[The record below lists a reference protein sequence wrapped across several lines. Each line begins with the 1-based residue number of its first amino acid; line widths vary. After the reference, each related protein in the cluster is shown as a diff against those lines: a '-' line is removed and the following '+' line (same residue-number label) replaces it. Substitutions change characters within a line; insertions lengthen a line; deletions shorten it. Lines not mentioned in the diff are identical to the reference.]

1 MLNSDSED
9 EEYVPDEKADKSS
22 TSSDSEPEAKRPRTE
37 LPEPEDPETQ
47 QRKRQQLWKAFKESV
62 TSGKD
67 AVDSQATREKQN
79 IVRVEKRYIFAGK
92 EIRRAVE
99 VAEVPADSDEAK
111 KWPRISPELTSAS
124 ISSPANDSASDTI
137 ETTLITSATT
147 SGASSSFTQTSQ
159 KPSGPKRGPR
169 RSKITLG
176 EIPGTLRSARPTKL
190 TTLEKSAMDWRSH
203 VSEQDNNDL
212 KDELEANRKQGGGG
226 YLEKV
231 EFLERVSE
239 RRESLLDSS
248 KSGKRRRG

>member
-9 EEYVPDEKADKSS
+9 EEYVPHEKADKSS
-22 TSSDSEPEAKRPRTE
+22 TSSDSEPEVKRRRTE

-47 QRKRQQLWKAFKESV
+47 QRKRQELWKAFKESV

-67 AVDSQATREKQN
+67 AVDSKATREKQN
-79 IVRVEKRYIFAGK
+79 TIRVEKRYIFAGK
-92 EIRRAVE
+92 ELRE
-99 VAEVPADSDEAK
+99 VVEVPADSDEAN
-111 KWPRISPELTSAS
+111 KWPRISPELTSTS
-124 ISSPANDSASDTI
+124 ISSPANDSASDTF

-147 SGASSSFTQTSQ
+147 SGTSSSFTQTSQ

-169 RSKITLG
+169 KSKITLG

-203 VSEQDNNDL
+203 VSKQDNNAL

-248 KSGKRRRG
+248 KSAKRRRG